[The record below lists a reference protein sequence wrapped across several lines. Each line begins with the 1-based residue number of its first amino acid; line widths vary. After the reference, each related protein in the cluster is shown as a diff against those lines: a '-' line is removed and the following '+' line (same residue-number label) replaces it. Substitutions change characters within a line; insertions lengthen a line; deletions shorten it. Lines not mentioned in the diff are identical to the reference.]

1 MPNTAK
7 VSVPEV
13 YAIRSKVEGNAIVQ
27 LTRDVVS
34 RETVVSVPEGRG
46 HSYVILEDV
55 AGEKLA
61 IATKTIAVPP
71 GVDRVLILR
80 DATALP
86 ETSAD
91 WDLTSRPTRWSY
103 PPVADLSTE
112 LVESGIARTR
122 QVVDSWNSSFQF
134 KEEWTDDDGVIY
146 PGLRPPQM
154 GALYAALA
162 HWRVSTTPAT
172 VVMPTGTGKTDT
184 MLALLVA
191 QRIRRLLVLVPSDAL
206 REQISG
212 KFVTLGWLKK
222 LGLLG
227 DEGLYPVVGL
237 LKKMPKDRDS
247 LNLILNRCNVVVA
260 TMSIAANSRS
270 DLRTAIAQWATH
282 VFIDEAHHVSATTW
296 TAFRKEFEGKPVLQ
310 FTATPFRSDGKLV
323 DGKVIFNYPL
333 SRAQAERYFKPI
345 RFRPVVEYNDDLA
358 DIRIMEEAVAALR
371 SDVQENLDH
380 VLMARVRSIPRATS
394 VYELYRQ
401 HAPDLNPLI
410 VHSNQT
416 DTEKLAALRA
426 LRGRTSRVIICV
438 DMLGEGFDLPQ
449 LKVAALHD
457 MHKSLAITLQFT
469 GRFTRSSASNIGDA
483 TVVANIA
490 DVDVTENLQAL
501 YAEDAE
507 WSDLL
512 RVLSEGATEAE
523 VRRSEFLGGFGDLAP
538 KVALQNI
545 FPKMSAVVYR
555 TGGTWNPD
563 NIGKAIKP
571 TRMYAGPFTNA
582 AEKVVV
588 FVTKDLEQVPWGD
601 VRDLKNTTWNVFVL
615 HWSEEQRL
623 LFINS
628 SDNTSVHEELAR
640 AVCGPNAT
648 LIRGEQIFK
657 SLYGVSRFLIMNLGL
672 RHLISKAVQFS
683 MHSGTDVGAALTMA
697 LRQNR
702 AKSNLFGRGYEGGAR
717 VTLGCSQKGRLWSHR
732 VAYDLSKWVEWCHE
746 VGSKLT
752 NPNISTEDIFKNVVI
767 PEVISTRPAAVPL
780 AVDWSEEMLH
790 RREDAVDI
798 EIAGV
803 ASKLFEVDL
812 HPDVA
817 AAEGPLRIRVSTP
830 DAESVYEIRFT
841 AGEVSYVLV
850 GGGAVYVAAG
860 RKREPIEQWW
870 RNEPPTVYFS
880 DGSSLRYNEIY
891 RLPATERRVSYA
903 RELLVAWDWSGINIR
918 KESQGPTKAP
928 DSIQRRVIDR
938 LLAVSGEDQFDII
951 FDDDGS
957 GEMADVVSVKVRNG
971 QINVCFY
978 HCKYSLQDTAG
989 ARIDDLY
996 VVCGQAQ
1003 RSVFWKGEPERLF
1016 RHLQLREVKRQRTG
1030 RTRFERGDLATLAT
1044 VARSLRANRIALKIF
1059 VVQPG
1064 VRVVDVSPAQ
1074 LELLGVT
1081 ELYLRETYDCEFEFV
1096 GS

>member
-1 MPNTAK
+1 MDD
-7 VSVPEV
+7 
-13 YAIRSKVEGNAIVQ
+13 I
-27 LTRDVVS
+27 
-34 RETVVSVPEGRG
+34 
-46 HSYVILEDV
+46 
-55 AGEKLA
+55 AGERLA
-61 IATKTIAVPP
+61 VATKTIAVPP
-71 GVDRVLILR
+71 GVDRVLVIR
-80 DATALP
+80 DATVLP

-91 WDLTSRPTRWSY
+91 WDLAVRPTRWSY
-103 PPVADLSTE
+103 PPVFDLGA
-112 LVESGIARTR
+112 ESIESSISRTR

-134 KEEWTDDDGVIY
+134 KEEWTDDEGVIH

-162 HWRVSTTPAT
+162 HWRVSTKPAT

-206 REQISG
+206 REQVSG
-212 KFVTLGWLKK
+212 KFVNLGWLKK

-237 LKKMPKDRDS
+237 LKKMSKDRDS
-247 LNLILNRCNVVVA
+247 LNLMLNRCNVVVA

-270 DLRTAIAQWATH
+270 ELRAAIAQWATH

-296 TAFRKEFEGKPVLQ
+296 AAFRKEFGEKPVLQ

-333 SRAQAERYFKPI
+333 SRAQAEKYFKPI
-345 RFRPVVEYNDDLA
+345 RFRPVVEYNDDVA
-358 DIRIMEEAVAALR
+358 DMRIMEEAVAALR
-371 SDVQENLDH
+371 SDVEANLDH
-380 VLMARVRSIPRATS
+380 VLMARVRSIPRAIE
-394 VYELYRQ
+394 VYRLYKQ
-401 HAPDLNPLI
+401 HAPDLNPQI
-410 VHSNQT
+410 VHSEQT
-416 DTEKLAALRA
+416 DIEKLASLRA
-426 LRGRTSRVIICV
+426 LRGRTSRIIVAV

-469 GRFTRSSASNIGDA
+469 GRFTRSSATNIGDA

-490 DVDVTENLQAL
+490 DVDVAENLQAL

-507 WSDLL
+507 WGELL

-523 VRRSEFLGGFGDLAP
+523 VRRSEFLGGFGELAP

-545 FPKMSAVVYR
+545 FPKMSAVVYQ
-555 TGGTWNPD
+555 TEGTWTPD
-563 NIGKAIKP
+563 NIAKAIKP
-571 TRMYAGPFTNA
+571 ARMYAGPFTNV

-601 VRDLKNTTWNVFVL
+601 VRDLKNTTWNVFIL

-628 SDNTSVHEELAR
+628 SDNSSVHEELAR
-640 AVCGPNAT
+640 AVCGLNAT

-657 SLYGVSRFLIMNLGL
+657 SLHGVSRFLIMNLGL
-672 RHLISKAVQFS
+672 RHLISKTVQFS
-683 MHSGTDVGAALTMA
+683 MHSGSDVGAALTLA

-702 AKSNLFGRGYEGGAR
+702 AKSNLFGRGYERGAR
-717 VTLGCSQKGRLWSHR
+717 VTVGCSQKGRLWSHR
-732 VAYDLSKWVEWCHE
+732 VAYDLSKWVDWCHE
-746 VGSKLT
+746 VGAKLT
-752 NPNISTEDIFKNVVI
+752 NPDISTEDIFKNVVI
-767 PEVISTRPAAVPL
+767 PEVVSARPDAVPL

-790 RREDAVDI
+790 RREDSVDI
-798 EIAGV
+798 EIAGIT
-803 ASKLFEVDL
+803 SKLFEVEL
-812 HPDVA
+812 QPDTVA
-817 AAEGPLRIRVSTP
+817 SEGPLRIRVRTP
-830 DAESVYEIRFT
+830 DAESVYEIRF
-841 AGEVSYVLV
+841 AANDVSYVLV
-850 GGGAVYVAAG
+850 EGSAVYVAAG
-860 RKREPIEQWW
+860 RKRESLEIWW
-870 RNEPPTVYFS
+870 RAEPPTVYFS
-880 DGSSLRYNEIY
+880 DGSSLIFNEAY
-891 RLPATERRVSYA
+891 KLPATERRVSFA
-903 RELLVAWDWSGINIR
+903 REELVSWDWNGINIR

-938 LLAVSGEDQFDII
+938 LLAVSGENRFDII

-957 GEMADVVSVKVRNG
+957 GEMADVVAVNVQNG
-971 QINVCFY
+971 RIEVCFY
-978 HCKYSLQDTAG
+978 HCKYSLQDNPG

-1044 VARSLRANRIALKIF
+1044 VSRSLRANRLALKIF

-1064 VRVVDVSPAQ
+1064 VKVDEVSPAQ